1 MQLDAGRAAVTG
13 AIAPLNDFNLW
24 VRDSFLV
31 IVLLVLG
38 AILLTRLAGWVRDK
52 IMAHIDAR
60 ATETDELV
68 RSEGAKHRQ
77 VVAQVVTWSAL
88 AVIYVVTAVR
98 IVQELG
104 VPLAG
109 LVAPAALLS
118 AALGFGL
125 QRFVQDIG
133 AGFFITGERQ
143 YGFGDV
149 VTIATAGVTQPVTGT
164 VEDVTLRVTRLR
176 TVSGEVITTP
186 NGQIIQV
193 TNLSRDWAR
202 AVIDVPV
209 PAAVDVSHVTDILR
223 QVGEEA
229 YSDDRLRKMMLDPPT
244 VMSTRS
250 RCAWWRGRSRAFS
263 SRSAA
268 SSGRG
273 SPRPSAVKA
282 SSSPPSST
290 PAAPPGAP
298 HELQGQAPP
307 HVDPGADRAVHRRVC
322 PLPVGART
330 PGHGIARAGPQPNGD
345 APARTNAN
353 PHPHAAAYEPF
364 AHAVADQP
372 VTVPDAVRAG
382 RLAVDGIA
390 ASERA
395 GISRAVGDVGP
406 AVRPAG

>member
-1 MQLDAGRAAVTG
+1 MTG

-24 VRDSFLV
+24 VRDNFLV

-125 QRFVQDIG
+125 QRFVQDIA

-186 NGQIIQV
+186 NGQIVQV

-209 PAAVDVSHVTDILR
+209 PSYVDVSHVTDILHR
-223 QVGEEA
+223 VGEDA
-229 YSDDRLRKMMLDPPT
+229 YNDERLRKMMLDPPT
-244 VMSTRS
+244 VMGVEKMEVDT
-250 RCAWWRGRSRAFS
+250 FS
-263 SRSAA
+263 VRM
-268 SSGRG
+268 
-273 SPRPSAVKA
+273 V
-282 SSSPPSST
+282 
-290 PAAPPGAP
+290 
-298 HELQGQAPP
+298 
-307 HVDPGADRAVHRRVC
+307 
-322 PLPVGART
+322 ART
-330 PGHGIARAGPQPNGD
+330 LPGIQFEVGRELRARVASAFRREGIIVSAELDTGRATGG
-345 APARTNAN
+345 
-353 PHPHAAAYEPF
+353 
-364 AHAVADQP
+364 
-372 VTVPDAVRAG
+372 
-382 RLAVDGIA
+382 
-390 ASERA
+390 AS
-395 GISRAVGDVGP
+395 
-406 AVRPAG
+406 

>member
-1 MQLDAGRAAVTG
+1 VTG
-13 AIAPLNDFNLW
+13 AIAPLDDFNLW
-24 VRDSFLV
+24 VRDNLLV

-38 AILLTRLAGWVRDK
+38 AILLTRLAAWTRDK
-52 IMAHIDAR
+52 IMARIEAR

-77 VVAQVVTWSAL
+77 VVAQVVTWSVL

-149 VTIATAGVTQPVTGT
+149 VTIATAGVGQPVTGT

-186 NGQIIQV
+186 NGNIIQV

-209 PAAVDVSHVTDILR
+209 PAYVDVSRVTDILR
-223 QVGEEA
+223 RVGEEA
-229 YSDDRLRKMMLDPPT
+229 YGDDRLRKMMLDPPT
-244 VMSTRS
+244 VMGVEKIEVDT
-250 RCAWWRGRSRAFS
+250 FS
-263 SRSAA
+263 VRM
-268 SSGRG
+268 
-273 SPRPSAVKA
+273 V
-282 SSSPPSST
+282 
-290 PAAPPGAP
+290 
-298 HELQGQAPP
+298 
-307 HVDPGADRAVHRRVC
+307 
-322 PLPVGART
+322 ART
-330 PGHGIARAGPQPNGD
+330 LPGIQFEVGRELRARVAVAFRREGINVSAELDTGRATGD
-345 APARTNAN
+345 A
-353 PHPHAAAYEPF
+353 
-364 AHAVADQP
+364 
-372 VTVPDAVRAG
+372 
-382 RLAVDGIA
+382 
-390 ASERA
+390 S
-395 GISRAVGDVGP
+395 
-406 AVRPAG
+406 